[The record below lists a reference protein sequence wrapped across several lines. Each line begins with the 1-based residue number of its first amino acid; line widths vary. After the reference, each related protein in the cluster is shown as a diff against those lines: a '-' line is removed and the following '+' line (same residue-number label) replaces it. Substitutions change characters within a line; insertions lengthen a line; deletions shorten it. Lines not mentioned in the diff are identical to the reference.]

1 MPRAAGQ
8 VVLGNMR
15 AVVQRVKEAWVT
27 VEGQVISRIGQGL
40 LILLGVQK
48 DDGAKDI
55 SWLAGK
61 IANLRVF
68 EDQAGKLNLSVQE
81 IGGEI
86 LVVSNFTIC
95 GDCRKGRRPSFD
107 KAAPPEK
114 AEALYEDFG
123 RALEELGLTV
133 KRGQFRA
140 YMQVGL
146 VNDGPVTLLLDSK
159 KVF

>member
-8 VVLGNMR
+8 VVLENMR

-27 VEGQVISRIGQGL
+27 VEGQVISRIGRGL

-48 DDGAKDI
+48 DDEAKDV

-114 AEALYEDFG
+114 AEALYEDFCK
-123 RALEELGLTV
+123 ALEELGLTV